1 MEMTNYTHT
10 VTISSAVNGFKE
22 NIPDDEL
29 LSEIDQMVASD
40 NEELTSLKLQIT
52 RYRPSSGII
61 H

>member
-22 NIPDDEL
+22 SIPDDEL

-52 RYRPSSGII
+52 RYRPF
-61 H
+61 